1 MSKPQVEEFGWT
13 AVPRNRSNMP
23 SESSAKTT
31 PVPVNF
37 DSIWPKTNVV
47 KQAQEHVKK
56 ILPTQTYNHSLR
68 VYCYGHTLVS
78 QHFPEWIAAS
88 KSDFFETWA
97 LTCLYHDIA
106 TTDEHRGDTHMS
118 FEWHGGFMA
127 LQELQSFGAPRA
139 QAESVCEA
147 IIRHQDPGETGTI
160 SRMGQLVQIAT
171 EFDNMGWQAHLVH
184 EDVIKQVVEQH
195 PRLKWSGCFSKAIK
209 AEIEAKPWCHTTVI
223 PGFSEAVANNKLMER
238 YD

>member
-1 MSKPQVEEFGWT
+1 MK
-13 AVPRNRSNMP
+13 
-23 SESSAKTT
+23 K
-31 PVPVNF
+31 
-37 DSIWPKTNVV
+37 
-47 KQAQEHVKK
+47 AQEHVKK

-78 QHFPEWIAAS
+78 QHFPEWIS
-88 KSDFFETWA
+88 SSSVKDDFFETWA

-127 LQELQSFGAPRA
+127 LQELQGFGAPRA

-147 IIRHQDPGETGTI
+147 IIRHQDPGESGTI
-160 SRMGQLVQIAT
+160 SRMGQLVQVAT
-171 EFDNMGWQAHLVH
+171 EFDNMGWQPHLVH

-209 AEIEAKPWCHTTVI
+209 AEIETKPWCHTTAI
-223 PGFSEAVANNKLMER
+223 PGFAEAVANNKVMEA